1 MNRHEVE
8 KRLRVVEQKIQF
20 ILHTLALTRKN
31 NQTGATESRTFDT
44 LFEEAEKHGLDTTGL
59 TDVARRAF
67 TRPPTDHEQPPTAGA
82 SHQRTGTDGDDTAA
96 TPGPHTPDAG

>member
-8 KRLRVVEQKIQF
+8 QRLRVVEQKIQF

-67 TRPPTDHEQPPTAGA
+67 TRPPTDHE
-82 SHQRTGTDGDDTAA
+82 
-96 TPGPHTPDAG
+96 